1 MEIEYGGIKAT
12 GGKLFVIISLLGT
25 VGGGLWGGF
34 EFYKDYQ
41 DMKEQITSYVAPD
54 LSEFD
59 KQLGIL
65 DVEVNDTKQLLSNE
79 IRSMQAIIDEQME
92 RNNSEV
98 ASVKELVHTEVTG
111 FKEII
116 TGEVTAVKELVH
128 TQVTGLESTVNK
140 DVLAVKELFQ
150 SEVTILGNELTATK
164 ESFQGDVTLL
174 KTEVT
179 ATQELISTEMASMKE
194 VVIEAQDTTRD
205 IRTTMKTDINE
216 FSDQISAID
225 KRSRADGLETR
236 QAMRNAEGEVRELIA
251 DTSKRWDDKLQ
262 KVDSQIEV
270 LETKLDKKITKAL
283 ENPLAAMSKTK

>member
-1 MEIEYGGIKAT
+1 VEVEYGGVKAS
-12 GGKLFVIISLLGT
+12 GGKLFIIISLIGT
-25 VGGGLWGGF
+25 ICGGLWGGF

-41 DMKEQITSYVAPD
+41 DMKEQITAYVAPD
-54 LSEFD
+54 LSGFD
-59 KQLGIL
+59 KKL
-65 DVEVNDTKQLLSNE
+65 EVLNTAVSEK
-79 IRSMQAIIDEQME
+79 MKVIDEQIG

-98 ASVKELVHTEVTG
+98 AS
-111 FKEII
+111 
-116 TGEVTAVKELVH
+116 VKELVH

-140 DVLAVKELFQ
+140 DVLAIKELF
-150 SEVTILGNELTATK
+150 E
-164 ESFQGDVTLL
+164 GDVTLL
-174 KTEVT
+174 KAEVT

-194 VVIEAQDTTRD
+194 VVTEAQDTTRD

-236 QAMRNAEGEVRELIA
+236 QAMRNAENEVRELIA

-262 KVDSQIEV
+262 KVDSQIEN
-270 LETKLDKKITKAL
+270 LETKIDKKITKAL